1 MAAETENAAAN
12 LLRNIANMP
21 MRQKLLLMVSTAAI
35 VALAVGAWLWGTAP
49 DYRVLFSNLSD
60 RDGGAIIAQLSQMN
74 VPYKFT
80 DGGGAIMVPSGKVY
94 ETRLRLAS
102 MGLPKGGNAG
112 FDLIGTQKFGTTRF
126 QEQVNY
132 QRALAGELARSIQS
146 LSAVRSARVHL
157 AIPKPSV
164 FLREQEH
171 PSASV
176 LVTLYPGRTLDH
188 AQVSGIRYLVASAV
202 PELSTK
208 NVSIIDQNGVLL
220 SRQAGADGDNLDPGQ
235 LAYVQKVEH
244 SAIRRIQDIIEPIV
258 GKDNVRVQVSADVDF
273 SRTESTAQT
282 FQPNGNADNST
293 IRSRHSIESAT
304 TGQSQ
309 VQGVPGALSNQPP
322 AAGIAPIAAPASTQ
336 TAAAPSDPSQ
346 PSASSA
352 SSTAAAPT
360 STHKDTSVSYAVDK
374 TIRHTSNPV
383 GVIKRLSAAVVVNYR
398 DTTDDKGHTA
408 AAPLSLEQMSQIRS
422 LVKEAMGFDQARG
435 DSVNVVNAPFSVT
448 KEAAAP
454 KLPLWQRPD
463 VIALAR
469 DAGKAL
475 LLAVLAA
482 WFIFGLLRPA
492 LRQLTVPPALPAP
505 EPAVALA
512 TGPDVIPAT
521 ENNLQQARQLAAQ
534 NPKIVANV
542 VKAWVNKDE

>member
-1 MAAETENAAAN
+1 MAAETQNAAAN
-12 LLRNIANMP
+12 LLRNVANMP
-21 MRQKLLLMVSTAAI
+21 VRQKLLLMVSTAAI

-94 ETRLRLAS
+94 DTRLRLAS
-102 MGLPKGGNAG
+102 LGLPKGGNTG
-112 FDLIGTQKFGTTRF
+112 FDLAGTQKFGTTRF

-164 FLREQEH
+164 FLRDQEH

-176 LVTLYPGRTLDH
+176 LVTLYPGRTLDR
-188 AQVSGIRYLVASAV
+188 AQVSGIRYLVASSV
-202 PELSTK
+202 PDLATK

-220 SRQAGADGDNLDPGQ
+220 SGPGDSDGDNLDPGQ

-244 SAIRRIQDIIEPIV
+244 NAIRRIQDIIEPIV
-258 GKDNVRVQVSADVDF
+258 GKNNVRVQVSADVDF

-282 FQPNGNADNST
+282 FAPNGNPDHST
-293 IRSRHSIESAT
+293 VRNKHSSESVT
-304 TGQSQ
+304 TGTSQ
-309 VQGVPGALSNQPP
+309 TQGVPGALSNQPP
-322 AAGIAPIAAPASTQ
+322 AKGVAPIAAPQTAD
-336 TAAAPSDPSQ
+336 TAAAGSTQSSD
-346 PSASSA
+346 
-352 SSTAAAPT
+352 AAAPVPT
-360 STHKDTSVSYAVDK
+360 STQKDTTVSYAVDK
-374 TIRHTSNPV
+374 TIRHTRNPV
-383 GVIKRLSAAVVVNYR
+383 GAIKRLSAAVVVNFR
-398 DTTDDKGHTA
+398 TTTNAKGQPEST
-408 AAPLSLEQMSQIRS
+408 PLPLEQMSQIRS

-435 DSVNVVNAPFSVT
+435 DSVNVVNAPFSVA
-448 KEAAAP
+448 KKVAAP

-463 VIALAR
+463 MIALAR

-482 WFIFGLLRPA
+482 WFIFGLLRPT

-505 EPAVALA
+505 EPAAALD
-512 TGPDVIPAT
+512 TGTVVIPAT
-521 ENNLQQARQLAAQ
+521 ENNLQRARQLAAQ
-534 NPKIVANV
+534 DPKIVANV

>member
-12 LLRNIANMP
+12 LLRNITNMP
-21 MRQKLLLMVSTAAI
+21 VRQKLLLMVSTAAI

-60 RDGGAIIAQLSQMN
+60 RDGGAIIAQLSTMN

-80 DGGGAIMVPSGKVY
+80 DGDGAIMVPSGKVY

-188 AQVSGIRYLVASAV
+188 AQVNGIRYLVASAV
-202 PELSTK
+202 PDLATK

-220 SRQAGADGDNLDPGQ
+220 SRKAGADGDNLDPSQ

-282 FQPNGNADNST
+282 FQPNGNPDKST
-293 IRSRHSIESAT
+293 VRNRHSIEST
-304 TGQSQ
+304 TNGGSK

-322 AAGIAPIAAPASTQ
+322 GAGIAPIAAPASAPT
-336 TAAAPSDPSQ
+336 TAAPSDPSQ
-346 PSASSA
+346 PPASSVPPV
-352 SSTAAAPT
+352 PT
-360 STHKDTSVSYAVDK
+360 TTHKDSTVAYAVDK

-398 DTTDDKGHTA
+398 ETTNDKGHTA

-422 LVKEAMGFDQARG
+422 LVKEAMGFDQTRG
-435 DSVNVVNAPFSVT
+435 DSINVVNAPFSVA
-448 KEAAAP
+448 KQAVAP

-463 VIALAR
+463 VMALAR

-492 LRQLTVPPALPAP
+492 LRQLTMPPALPAP
-505 EPAVALA
+505 EPVAALGAGPVAV
-512 TGPDVIPAT
+512 PVT
-521 ENNLQQARQLAAQ
+521 ENNLQRARQLAVQ
-534 NPKIVANV
+534 DPKIVANV
-542 VKAWVNKDE
+542 VKEWVNKDE